1 MRTYVTHKQFLQALE
16 EGLRS
21 LGMNW
26 RLAAIALEPV
36 GRSML
41 RMSVLAR
48 DVAPPVGRAVLRL
61 GNDGRYV
68 GILEGP
74 GYRIPVRMDGGS
86 LAEVVP

>member
-1 MRTYVTHKQFLQALE
+1 MRTYVTHERFLRALE
-16 EGLRS
+16 EGLRRA
-21 LGMNW
+21 GADF

-48 DVAPPVGRAVLRL
+48 NIAPPVGRAVLRL
-61 GNDGRYV
+61 GDDGRYV

-74 GYRIPVRMDGGS
+74 GYRIPVRMDGTALGGMR
-86 LAEVVP
+86 